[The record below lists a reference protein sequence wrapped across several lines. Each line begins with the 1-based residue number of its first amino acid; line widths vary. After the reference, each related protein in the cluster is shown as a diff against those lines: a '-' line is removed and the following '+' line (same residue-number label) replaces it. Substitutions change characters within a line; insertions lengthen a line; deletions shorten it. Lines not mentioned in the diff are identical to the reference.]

1 MYLFAALVYFLIC
14 LLASMLVRRL
24 QRRIAIIR

>member
-1 MYLFAALVYFLIC
+1 VALVYFVMCI
-14 LLASMLVRRL
+14 AGSYVVRRL